1 MQENNNTVTKINVAL
16 IFLKL
21 SVNIQFQCFVG
32 LNDEILHT
40 LENME
45 VSSWNSNLY
54 NLFFFVFYKTAFWM
68 F

>member
-45 VSSWNSNLY
+45 VSSWNSKQI
-54 NLFFFVFYKTAFWM
+54 FFYKAAFWM